1 MRQKQLVT
9 QKLEKLD
16 NELTNLL
23 SILSYSKDIRE
34 VKEKIF
40 TIKENIGDIQTLINN
55 EGSDWN

>member
-9 QKLEKLD
+9 QKLERLD

-40 TIKENIGDIQTLINN
+40 TIKESIGDIQTLINN

>member
-9 QKLEKLD
+9 QKLERLD

-55 EGSDWN
+55 EGNDWN